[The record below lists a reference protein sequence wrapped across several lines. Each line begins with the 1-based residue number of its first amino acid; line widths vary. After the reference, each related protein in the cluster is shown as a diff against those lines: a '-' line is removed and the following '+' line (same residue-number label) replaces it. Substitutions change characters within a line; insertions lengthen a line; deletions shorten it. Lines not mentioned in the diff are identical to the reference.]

1 MKRRLGLL
9 LAAAKRRR
17 RWLLVALVLL
27 CVCWVYIHLHPLEFI
42 SAHRHCIK
50 IGGLQLASYA
60 DGHNGQFPTHP
71 KGYGNALLLVDEDS
85 FPMLT
90 GPGYDAKPFHK
101 AKLSGQGLAEEDCG
115 RVYVQGLK
123 TTSNS
128 DIAILFD
135 KLPTPGGD
143 HCHLPFRLWARLG
156 REVWLINCT
165 LLFVLESEWPEF
177 AKKQVELL
185 VKEGFN
191 RQEAERLYASK
202 PSAAVA
208 AAYK

>member
-1 MKRRLGLL
+1 ML
-9 LAAAKRRR
+9 
-17 RWLLVALVLL
+17 LLVALVLL
-27 CVCWVYIHLHPLEFI
+27 GAGWVYVRMHPLEFMP
-42 SAHRHCIK
+42 AHRHCIK
-50 IGGLQLASYA
+50 IAGLQLANYA

-71 KGYGNALLLVDEDS
+71 KGYGNALLLVDADC

-90 GPGYDAKPFHK
+90 GPGYDATPFHK

-128 DIAILFD
+128 EIAILFD

-143 HCHLPFRLWARLG
+143 HCHLPWRLRAPLG
-156 REVWLINCT
+156 REVWLIGCT
-165 LLFVLESEWPEF
+165 HLFVLESEWPEF

-185 VKEGFN
+185 VKEGIN

-202 PSAAVA
+202 PTEAVA
-208 AAYK
+208 AIFR